1 MTTYRI
7 LGAMSVVV
15 AAVLVAVFLLVLGG
29 MRPADAA
36 FPGNN
41 GKIAFSATNNS
52 DIYSINPDGT
62 DLSQLTN
69 APEFDTEA
77 AYSPEGERLAFTSY
91 QSGGSEVWLMGA
103 GGDNPRQL
111 TNTESSISY
120 SAAFS
125 PDGSR
130 IAFTRHDIPGDAEIW
145 IMNADGSGQRPLT
158 NNLQADDSYPTWS
171 PNGERVAFASDRDAE
186 LNYEIFVMDA
196 QDADGDGNGDNITR
210 LTNTQDTSNTSPN
223 WSSSGNK
230 IAFESD
236 REYEHDFH
244 LHINY
249 EVYSMDPTDANSDGE
264 GDNMARLTTNENGLD
279 SLSPAFSPD
288 GQKIAFTRFNLF
300 AGTMGTS
307 QIFVMNKNGSQ
318 RTRIPNTPKNSGNP
332 DWQPVPQCTKSGTPG
347 DDAGA
352 NAIVGTSGKDV
363 LCGLGGDDQISGLG
377 GDDIILGGEDDDDLV
392 GGPGNDVLVGGSG
405 ADTASFP
412 GSKAVKASLAT
423 GFARGKGL
431 DSLVQVENLSGSS
444 SGDRLTGP
452 LGFSP
457 NQLVGRGG
465 DDTLDSRDGVSGN
478 DSVDGGSGTDT
489 CKTDATEQTIV
500 SCEL

>member
-15 AAVLVAVFLLVLGG
+15 AAVLVAVFLIVLGG
-29 MRPADAA
+29 MRPAEAA

-69 APEFDTEA
+69 VPEFDFDA
-77 AYSPEGERLAFTSY
+77 AYSPEGRRVAFTSAR
-91 QSGGSEVWLMGA
+91 SGGFEIWLMDG

-111 TNTESSISY
+111 TDTGSGLASDP
-120 SAAFS
+120 AFS

-130 IAFTRHDIPGDAEIW
+130 IAFSKHDTTFSGAEIW
-145 IMNADGSGQRPLT
+145 IMNADGSGQMRLT
-158 NNLQADDSYPTWS
+158 NNLQVHDAYPTWS
-171 PNGERVAFASDRDAE
+171 PNGERIAFASERDAD

-196 QDADGDGNGDNITR
+196 QDSDGDGNGDNLTR
-210 LTNTQDTSNTSPN
+210 LTNTQDTINTSPN
-223 WSSSGNK
+223 WSPSGNK

-244 LHINY
+244 LHINF

-264 GDNMARLTTNENGLD
+264 GDNMARLTTTENGRD

-288 GQKIAFTRFNLF
+288 GTKIAFSRSYF
-300 AGTMGTS
+300 ATGFS
-307 QIFVMNKNGSQ
+307 KIYVMNANGSQ
-318 RTRIPNTPKNSGNP
+318 RTVVPNTPSKSGSP

-347 DDAGA
+347 DDTGA
-352 NAIVGTSGKDV
+352 NAIEGTSGKDV
-363 LCGLGGDDQISGLG
+363 LCGLGGADQISGLG
-377 GDDIILGGEDDDDLV
+377 GDDIILGEEDDDDLV

-412 GSKAVKASLAT
+412 GSKAVQASLAT

-431 DSLVQVENLSGSS
+431 DSLVQVENLGGSS
-444 SGDRLTGP
+444 SGDMLSGSSD
-452 LGFSP
+452 FSP
-457 NQLVGRGG
+457 NELVGRGG